1 MGEYVSDPCISKGQ
15 ESTLSFEE
23 SALFSVGT
31 NAIVLNVASPAA
43 IEDAVLTLIHNPQ
56 SSAALGLAGRR
67 TVIERF
73 TLEQQM
79 RNYDTLYKSLA
90 W

>member
-1 MGEYVSDPCISKGQ
+1 MGEYVSDPWINKGQ

-56 SSAALGLAGRR
+56 CSAALGLAGRR